1 MKKIIYLSLI
11 SFSLTVNV
19 FSQIH
24 HNIQDNA
31 VSNTAERIAK
41 FSVAD
46 APKDLLEIVNG
57 TKNSNQFVPN
67 IWAHRE
73 SDNRYVFNIFSS
85 IKSSVDNG
93 IKPLMTFRAEV
104 RNSIYDSYPF
114 PWGREVTPIK
124 NRPLFSWANYN
135 STKML
140 MKANGNLGLGT
151 TNPSYKLQVQ
161 GDIYANGGWL
171 RTSGSRGLY
180 FQSYGGGFYMQ
191 DSQWIRTYNNKSF
204 YHNTGIMRTDGVF
217 QVGSSG
223 NRFTVTSAGNV
234 GIATT
239 APTAKFHSNGTVR
252 FQNLP
257 NATTPTYILGTDSSG
272 NVKEYP
278 ANGGSSDSDWL
289 KVGGGAANSIFDNIY
304 TYGNIGL
311 NTSSPTA
318 KLHSNG
324 RVRLQNLPSGSGNP
338 SYLLGVDSYGNVTK
352 HSKIVILLREMNETI
367 EKQQNQITLLQNKIS
382 SFKKDL
388 SSGLLDVNN
397 LTTSFSSNFPNPF
410 SSSTTIDYTILK
422 GVKDA
427 SIIIY
432 NANGSTIRKYNVKE
446 RESKGK
452 LTIHKEG
459 MKSGVYFYTL
469 ITDGI
474 VIGTNKMIVK

>member
-11 SFSLTVNV
+11 SCCLTVNL

-31 VSNTAERIAK
+31 VFNTAERIAK

-57 TKNSNQFVPN
+57 TRYSNQFVPN

-85 IKSSVDNG
+85 INSSVDSG
-93 IKPLMTFRAEV
+93 TQPLMTFRAEV

-114 PWGREVTPIK
+114 PWGSQVAQIQ

-151 TNPSYKLQVQ
+151 TNPSYKLQVE
-161 GDIYANGGWL
+161 GDVYANGWL
-171 RTSGSRGLY
+171 RTSGSKGLY

-223 NRFTVTSAGNV
+223 NRFTVTSSGNV
-234 GIATT
+234 GVATT
-239 APTAKFHSNGTVR
+239 APTAKLHSNGTVR

-257 NATTPTYILGTDSSG
+257 NATTPTYILGTDASG

-278 ANGGSSDSDWL
+278 ANTGGGSSDSDWF
-289 KVGGGAANSIFDNIY
+289 KVGGGTPNSILDNIY
-304 TYGNIGL
+304 THGKVGV

-318 KLHSNG
+318 YLHSKG
-324 RVRLQNLPSGSGNP
+324 SVRLENLPLGKGNP
-338 SYLLGVDSYGNVTK
+338 NYLLGVDTYGNVNRYPQIIIFLKTMK
-352 HSKIVILLREMNETI
+352 ETI
-367 EKQQNQITLLQNKIS
+367 EKQQNQITLLQNKIA
-382 SFKKDL
+382 SFKTD
-388 SSGLLDVNN
+388 SYTNLLVSNK
-397 LTTSFSSNFPNPF
+397 LTSFSTNFPNPF
-410 SSSTTIDYTILK
+410 SLTTTIDYTILK
-422 GVKDA
+422 GIKEA
-427 SIIIY
+427 KIIIY
-432 NANGSTIRKYNVKE
+432 NTNGSTIKTYNLKE
-446 RESKGK
+446 RDHKGQ
-452 LTIHKEG
+452 LTIRKEG

-474 VIGTNKMIVK
+474 VIGTKKMIVK